1 MRVLLVE
8 TSDRRTKH
16 VSLMLRS
23 IGAVVDQSGSGEE
36 TIELARH
43 YDYDVVILDS
53 SLADMEGYEVVQRM
67 RIGRIETPVVV
78 LSGLCRPQA
87 KIRALWAGADDF
99 ITEPFDD
106 GELLARIHAVVRRS
120 KGLSQSLLR
129 IGGLELNLDSKQAAV
144 EGKQIPLTGKEYAIL
159 ELLALRRGFVISKET
174 FLNHLYGGMDEPEI
188 KIIDVFVCKLRKK
201 LACVGAINLIIT
213 VWGRGYMIRHAR
225 AAGSERG
232 ERLAQISNETGLT
245 LSSSG
250 KIRFASM

>member
-1 MRVLLVE
+1 
-8 TSDRRTKH
+8 
-16 VSLMLRS
+16 MLRS

-36 TIELARH
+36 ALDLTHH

-53 SLADMEGYEVVQRM
+53 NLADMEGYEVVRRM
-67 RIGRIETPVVV
+67 RFGRVETPVVI
-78 LSGLCRPQA
+78 LSGFCRPQA
-87 KIRALWAGADDF
+87 KIKALWAGADDF

-129 IGGLELNLDSKQAAV
+129 IGSLELNLDSKQATVA
-144 EGKQIPLTGKEYAIL
+144 GKQVPLTGKEYAIL

-201 LACVGAINLIIT
+201 LAGAGAINLITT
-213 VWGRGYMIRHAR
+213 VWGRGYMIHHAPR
-225 AAGSERG
+225 VASEREG
-232 ERLAQISNETGLT
+232 GVAQAPTRTELAFSPP
-245 LSSSG
+245 G
-250 KIRFASM
+250 KVRFAST